1 MLAAFTLAEFV
12 VPHLPKNS
20 LEKKPKIIVSSVLEQ
35 PQTAEVAD
43 EERLE
48 KNYRMLQMSTSM
60 VTEVDISAKES
71 LAI

>member
-1 MLAAFTLAEFV
+1 MLAACTLAEFV

-20 LEKKPKIIVSSVLEQ
+20 IDKKPKIIVSSVLEQ
-35 PQTAEVAD
+35 PYTAEVAD
-43 EERLE
+43 EERPQ

-60 VTEVDISAKES
+60 VTEADISVKES